1 MAAVPSLVTRTT
13 IRGTIAKLTLNHPER
28 RNALSR
34 AMLEQIRT
42 NLETI
47 AFDPGIRVVVLNA
60 SGPVFSSGHDLREV
74 RANAIC
80 RQSNND
86 NDNDNDENDN
96 DDNNNN
102 DNNDNDDDDNN
113 NNDDSNNA
121 SLLGLCSSV
130 MTTIVRMPQPV
141 VAQVEG
147 LATAAG
153 CQLVA
158 SCDLAYA
165 SPDASFATPGVDL
178 GLFCSTPGVAL
189 GRCVHKKHAMHMLLT
204 GEPISASEAERIGL
218 VNAVIG
224 SHNGSSQNGS
234 SQNGSSQ
241 NGSGD
246 TRNVVGDDNE
256 GGGGLQTS
264 SLDEAVL
271 DIAALIASKSP
282 RAIALGKP
290 LFYRQL
296 ELPLD
301 DAYRLASEAMAEHM
315 DHEPEAG
322 EGIDAF
328 LAKRK
333 PDWGS
338 PPSASTD

>member
-234 SQNGSSQ
+234 
-241 NGSGD
+241 GD